1 MCFVSTK
8 GGSGRSVSPDCDFP
22 LHLKLA
28 ADFVVVVFV
37 VVVDRGGGG
46 GSVAAVLRVVCVPSL
61 TLLGLVFHASSQ

>member
-28 ADFVVVVFV
+28 ADFVVVV
-37 VVVDRGGGG
+37 VDRGGGG
-46 GSVAAVLRVVCVPSL
+46 GAVAAVLRVVCVPSL
-61 TLLGLVFHASSQ
+61 TLLGLFFHASSQ